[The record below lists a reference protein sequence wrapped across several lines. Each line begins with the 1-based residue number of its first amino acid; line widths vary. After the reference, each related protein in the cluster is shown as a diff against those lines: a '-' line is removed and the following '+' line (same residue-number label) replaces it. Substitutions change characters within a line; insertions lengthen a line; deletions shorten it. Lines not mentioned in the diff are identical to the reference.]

1 MDELEQFKRE
11 INLAVVAV
19 EYGYALDRRE
29 SSRASLVMRRETD
42 GDKIVV
48 ATALDGHGVYFSV
61 RDEQDHG
68 SVIDFIMQRDNVKL
82 GAARQIL
89 RSWLPGSSLF
99 PTARRP
105 STIRKP
111 APIPR
116 DQAGIIVRWQRMESY
131 RRGYLEERGILPA
144 TVAAFADHVRIDARG
159 NVAFRHNDQSGITGW
174 ELKNKGFTGFSAG
187 GKKALF
193 GCRIGTEPP
202 APHPRLVIAESAID
216 AMSFYQFDPTP
227 GLFLSFAGALS
238 LDQRALM
245 TDVLARYPAAEIFT
259 ATDTDPNGETFAE
272 LIQSLRPDARRAR
285 SPKGKDWNDAL
296 RLALTLH

>member
-1 MDELEQFKRE
+1 MDELERFKSE
-11 INLAVVAV
+11 INLAVVAE
-19 EYGYALDRRE
+19 EYGYVLDRRK
-29 SSRASLVMRRETD
+29 SSRSSLVMRREAD

-61 RDEQDHG
+61 RDERDHG

-105 STIRKP
+105 ATIRKP
-111 APIPR
+111 EAIPR
-116 DQAGIIVRWQRMESY
+116 DQVGIIAQWHRMAFY
-131 RRGYLEERGILPA
+131 RTGYLEERGILPA
-144 TVAAFADHVRIDARG
+144 TVTVFADHVRIDARG
-159 NVAFRHNDQSGITGW
+159 NVAFRHNDQSGVTGW

-193 GCRIGTEPP
+193 GCRIGTKPP

-216 AMSFYQFDPTP
+216 AMSFYQCYPGP

-238 LDQRALM
+238 LDQRALL
-245 TDVLARYPAAEIFT
+245 TDVLARYPEI
-259 ATDTDPNGETFAE
+259 G
-272 LIQSLRPDARRAR
+272 RA
-285 SPKGKDWNDAL
+285 
-296 RLALTLH
+296 HV